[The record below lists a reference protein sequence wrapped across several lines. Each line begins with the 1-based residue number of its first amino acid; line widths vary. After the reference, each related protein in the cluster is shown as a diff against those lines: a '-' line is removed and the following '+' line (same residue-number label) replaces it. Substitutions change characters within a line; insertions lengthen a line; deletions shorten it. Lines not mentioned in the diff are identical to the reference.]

1 MSNVM
6 IGAVSSFKPGDKVV
20 IAKKNIYSS
29 ARTGTVLRSIY
40 PGKEL
45 VKTSKGMFYMDP
57 KDLSKKAI
65 NGLDSYKFNI
75 YEQGDINEK
84 SGLAEYKK
92 IKTVNIK
99 RASLESAHEFLRK
112 KYSYK
117 NTGKN
122 YIVEY

>member
-6 IGAVSSFKPGDKVV
+6 IGAV
-20 IAKKNIYSS
+20 AKKTNQ
-29 ARTGTVLRSIY
+29 
-40 PGKEL
+40 
-45 VKTSKGMFYMDP
+45 
-57 KDLSKKAI
+57 
-65 NGLDSYKFNI
+65 DSYKFNI
-75 YEQGDINEK
+75 YEQGDVNEK

-99 RASLESAHEFLRK
+99 RASLESAREFLRK

-122 YIVEY
+122 YLIEH